1 MGLVWATVGSGLGT
15 FGHVWNLCTKCVLLV
30 FGLLF
35 FFFFTHHA
43 LLARVWFFLLFFFLS
58 GSFFLLA
65 GELSE
70 LGKHHNAPRVVG
82 FHLDWGRETVQ
93 SLDDVLRFA
102 GS

>member
-1 MGLVWATVGSGLGT
+1 VGLVWATVGSGLGT

-35 FFFFTHHA
+35 SFS
-43 LLARVWFFLLFFFLS
+43 LLIMHYWREFGFFLLFFFLS

-82 FHLDWGRETVQ
+82 FHLDRGERLYKVWMM
-93 SLDDVLRFA
+93 S
-102 GS
+102 